1 MSISLPGVT
10 DAIIA
15 ISTVAGI
22 AVLFAFAL
30 LGASVLVRRDEA
42 RHARTA
48 AVTVPT
54 TPSFAQQPTQTDRV
68 LEPAGR

>member
-22 AVLFAFAL
+22 AVLFALAL
-30 LGASVLVRRDEA
+30 LGASVLVQRDKA

-48 AVTVPT
+48 AVTVPA
-54 TPSFAQQPTQTDRV
+54 TPAFAQHPTQTDRV
-68 LEPAGR
+68 LELAGR

>member
-1 MSISLPGVT
+1 MSISFPGVT

-22 AVLFAFAL
+22 AVLFALAL
-30 LGASVLVRRDEA
+30 IGASALVQRDKA

-48 AVTVPT
+48 AVTAPA
-54 TPSFAQQPTQTDRV
+54 TPSFAQHPTQTDRV
-68 LEPAGR
+68 PELVGR